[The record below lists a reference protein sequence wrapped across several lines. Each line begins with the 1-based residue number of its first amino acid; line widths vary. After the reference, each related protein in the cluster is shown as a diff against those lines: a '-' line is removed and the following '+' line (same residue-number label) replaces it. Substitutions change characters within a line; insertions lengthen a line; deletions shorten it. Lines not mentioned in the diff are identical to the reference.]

1 MKKLFFIPI
10 TVEYATPYLFNIWK
24 KKYAHYF
31 FIFLNLFLPVVF
43 TIMQV
48 AVPSHYL
55 VTYKFIKFW
64 CSLIL
69 ATISFVL
76 LWRWFTWDKLLR
88 TGVALFFISQYII
101 IGFNI
106 SFLIIARIIHLSD
119 DMLSLLIT
127 GCSHIVLIMIAF
139 SMIPDLKKK
148 IWYSFR
154 ARDMRYLWVRWW
166 TLLPALLV
174 LIMFFDF
181 IQSTIAT
188 DSSDNQRFIT
198 NNLHSGAW
206 WVIAWIL
213 FLTLF
218 LAPVAEELVYR
229 HATIQLCGSPLG
241 GMLVSTFMFAFI
253 HISNS
258 ADWEHLIGYLGGA
271 CVLVMVFYLF
281 NYNVVFSIATHILL
295 NIVALLYI

>member
-1 MKKLFFIPI
+1 MKKLFFIPV
-10 TVEYATPYLFNIWK
+10 TVESTTPYLFNTWK
-24 KKYAHYF
+24 KNHAHYF

-43 TIMQV
+43 TVMQV
-48 AVPSHYL
+48 AIPPHYL
-55 VTYKFIKFW
+55 ATYKFIKFL

-69 ATISFVL
+69 TTISFVL

-88 TGVALFFISQYII
+88 TGVALFFISQ
-101 IGFNI
+101 IGLNI
-106 SFLIIARIIHLSD
+106 SFSIIARMTHLSN

-127 GCSHIVLIMIAF
+127 SCSHIALIIIAF

-148 IWYSFR
+148 LWYSFR

-181 IQSTIAT
+181 MQSIIAT

-198 NNLHSGAW
+198 NNLHSGSW
-206 WVIAWIL
+206 WVVAWIF

-241 GMLVSTFMFAFI
+241 GMVMSTFMFGFI

-271 CVLVMVFYLF
+271 CALVMVFYLF

-295 NIVALLYI
+295 NIVAFLYI